1 MKSDKAKWRV
11 VIADAPHRED
21 LFAEIWINSEHLG
34 EVFVENGEA
43 YIEIFPPTGDSYHF
57 EYTILLT
64 VIEEV
69 NKFLESI
76 STSNDDSASKS
87 HL

>member
-43 YIEIFPPTGDSYHF
+43 YVEIFPPTGNLWRF

-64 VIEEV
+64 AIEKV

-76 STSNDDSASKS
+76 STSNGDSASKS